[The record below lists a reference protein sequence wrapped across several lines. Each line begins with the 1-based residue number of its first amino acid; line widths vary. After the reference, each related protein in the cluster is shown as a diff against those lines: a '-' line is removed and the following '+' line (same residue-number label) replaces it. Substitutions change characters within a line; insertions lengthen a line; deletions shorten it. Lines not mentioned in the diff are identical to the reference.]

1 MALHNKL
8 GKIGE
13 NLALDFLKSKNYQI
27 IEKNWRYKHLEADII
42 ARDGNFLVF
51 VEVKT
56 RSRKWELNSLI
67 SDEKMINLRELAQI
81 YVEQKNFDLE
91 VRFDLLVIN
100 RFGKNFF
107 FNLVKD
113 AFI

>member
-8 GKIGE
+8 GEIGE
-13 NLALDFLKSKNYQI
+13 NLALEFLKSKNYQI

-56 RSRKWELNSLI
+56 RSKKWELNTLI
-67 SDEKMINLRELAQI
+67 SDEKIKNLRELAQN
-81 YVEQKNFDLE
+81 YVEKKNFELE

-100 RFGKNFF
+100 KVGTKFF
-107 FNLVKD
+107 FNLIKD